1 MIRRPPRSTLFPYTT
16 LFRSRVAEQ
25 CRAVRWWCDA
35 LMGLV
40 RHVTGDYAR
49 ADSAFTAARA
59 EMPDEERCRW
69 NDISTLLEGDAAERY
84 RKLDCADRAAF
95 ETRWWWLA
103 QPLYSLVT
111 NDRRTEHFA

>member
-59 EMPDEERCRW
+59 ERSEEHTSELQSRSDLVCRL
-69 NDISTLLEGDAAERY
+69 LLEKKKKKEKETIHTT
-84 RKLDCADRAAF
+84 RKASESD
-95 ETRWWWLA
+95 E
-103 QPLYSLVT
+103 
-111 NDRRTEHFA
+111 